1 MLWILV
7 QFGHGFIGIIS
18 QRFAIYAGS
27 FITLAVIV
35 FMEPDRRH
43 GEINIVQLQLDNLYV
58 LEVLSTYF

>member
-43 GEINIVQLQLDNLYV
+43 GEINIVQLQLV
-58 LEVLSTYF
+58 RT